1 MVPRAGG
8 SASSLSLRGKI
19 DRACSTLL
27 IVALSFGL
35 AGCKYSVPRFPPE
48 LAEAD
53 TRAVLLAA
61 PVASEEVAAIHLV
74 GARASAEGDGI
85 YIDILVVARDAR
97 SVARLL
103 GEARHLVPVSDLYAA
118 EGPAGETIRLELPDV
133 YLGDFARIIPL
144 TNPSFAPGAIAAQTY
159 VVDERSDAAI
169 QTLLAKLPEPHTKV
183 TQLTLLPGLQS
194 LDQGWVFRDYLEREA
209 PAGFRLV
216 LAEPGPKPVVQPR
229 R

>member
-19 DRACSTLL
+19 DRACSMLL

-169 QTLLAKLPEPHTKV
+169 QTLLAKLPEPHAKV

-194 LDQGWVFRDYLEREA
+194 LDQGWMFRDYLEREA

>member
-1 MVPRAGG
+1 
-8 SASSLSLRGKI
+8 
-19 DRACSTLL
+19 
-27 IVALSFGL
+27 
-35 AGCKYSVPRFPPE
+35 
-48 LAEAD
+48 
-53 TRAVLLAA
+53 
-61 PVASEEVAAIHLV
+61 
-74 GARASAEGDGI
+74 
-85 YIDILVVARDAR
+85 
-97 SVARLL
+97 
-103 GEARHLVPVSDLYAA
+103 VSDLYAA

-169 QTLLAKLPEPHTKV
+169 QTLLAKLPKPHAKV

-194 LDQGWVFRDYLEREA
+194 LDQGWMFRDYLEREA

-216 LAEPGPKPVVQPR
+216 LAEPGPKPVVQLR

>member
-1 MVPRAGG
+1 MVPRAGDT
-8 SASSLSLRGKI
+8 ASSLSLRGKI

-85 YIDILVVARDAR
+85 SIDILVVARDAG

-103 GEARHLVPVSDLYAA
+103 GEARHLVPVSDQESAQINQRTTEA
-118 EGPAGETIRLELPDV
+118 QRAQRQHREGKNGDRCVRVDADLPV
-133 YLGDFARIIPL
+133 P
-144 TNPSFAPGAIAAQTY
+144 
-159 VVDERSDAAI
+159 
-169 QTLLAKLPEPHTKV
+169 
-183 TQLTLLPGLQS
+183 
-194 LDQGWVFRDYLEREA
+194 EA
-209 PAGFRLV
+209 PEERMRW
-216 LAEPGPKPVVQPR
+216 ER
-229 R
+229 